1 MARILAAAQ
10 YAVQSS
16 AGTGDVEANVARHV
30 RYASAAAGLGVSLL
44 VFPELSLTGYELEL
58 IAAHP
63 ELTLHAQDARLE
75 PLRVLARRESIALLV
90 GAPVRFGADA
100 LHIATLAFLPDGKV
114 AVYTKR
120 NLDERERAV
129 FAPGLGGPVLQL
141 GRVPVAMAIC
151 SDVAKAEFA
160 AEAARNKAKVY
171 AASVLWSDAGYEA
184 DAALLSGYAKTH
196 GIAAVMANHAEPTGG
211 LVPAGRSAIW
221 DERGALVAASAG
233 CEEALVL
240 ARRQGNSWE
249 GAVFPMQA
257 AAALRLREAKAPDV
271 VATVKEEARLV
282 QGSLF
287 GDASTD

>member
-10 YAVQSS
+10 YA
-16 AGTGDVEANVARHV
+16 ARAGDVEANVARHV

-44 VFPELSLTGYELEL
+44 VFPELSLTGYEPEL
-58 IAAHP
+58 IAARP
-63 ELTLHAQDARLE
+63 ELTLHAQDTRLE
-75 PLRVLARRESIALLV
+75 PLRALARRESIALLV

-120 NLDERERAV
+120 NLHEGEHSV

-160 AEAARNKAKVY
+160 TEAARNKAKVY
-171 AASVLWSDAGYEA
+171 AASVLLSEAGYEA

-196 GIAAVMANHAEPTGG
+196 GMAVVMANHAEPTGG
-211 LVPAGRSAIW
+211 WVPAGRSAIW
-221 DERGALVAASAG
+221 DERGVAVAASAG

-257 AAALRLREAKAPDV
+257 AAALRLREAAVPEIAPV
-271 VATVKEEARLV
+271 REEPRLV

-287 GDASTD
+287 GDSSID